1 MSGPQLRFLIKDFA
15 INFISSYVLFQ
26 AIRPI
31 AKHFTKHFSR
41 FENNKKWGK
50 FIVKL
55 FFRKRN
61 LLFDILMNIWERANL
76 WVANERR
83 IKHFYSIQ
91 ESKIWDKE
99 RDRESEIEN
108 KWERKTLYQT
118 NYYSMCLQQ
127 EELLKSLPQ

>member
-1 MSGPQLRFLIKDFA
+1 MALNFGFWSKILRSISFLRTFCFRQFVQLQ
-15 INFISSYVLFQ
+15 NIS
-26 AIRPI
+26 
-31 AKHFTKHFSR
+31 KHFSR

-76 WVANERR
+76 WVANELR

-108 KWERKTLYQT
+108 KWECKTLYQT

>member
-76 WVANERR
+76 WVASECR

-127 EELLKSLPQ
+127 ELLKSLPQ